1 MQEDR
6 KVFHTMFGIVIG
18 DMWGLS
24 FCDSIFGGLD
34 RWGGKNDV
42 VVNVCS
48 FWLSICFQLAME
60 HLQIRLYL

>member
-6 KVFHTMFGIVIG
+6 EVFHTMFGIVIG

-24 FCDSIFGGLD
+24 DSIFGGLD
-34 RWGGKNDV
+34 RWGEKNDV

-60 HLQIRLYL
+60 HLHIRLYL